1 MVLTLTVLS
10 HGNGAKSHCLFSS
23 TVHIFIHV
31 MILFHNK
38 TKNSIYVY
46 PCYLYL
52 VSPVMKMR
60 SKRDDKWRFSN
71 RLLTS
76 LFFYNEKVDMK

>member
-1 MVLTLTVLS
+1 
-10 HGNGAKSHCLFSS
+10 
-23 TVHIFIHV
+23 
-31 MILFHNK
+31 
-38 TKNSIYVY
+38 
-46 PCYLYL
+46 
-52 VSPVMKMR
+52 MKMR